1 MTARTR
7 VLGREVGPWWL
18 WVLAAWIWASCA
30 VMAMRIWV
38 G

>member
-1 MTARTR
+1 MTRPTFVA
-7 VLGREVGPWWL
+7 VPSPWWL
-18 WVLAAWIWASCA
+18 WVLAAWIWASCV